1 MGMGGPK
8 SNTKDLLQ
16 DDYCDN
22 NKNYCVMWFNC
33 ERPATLDNEQT
44 PRHIGD
50 INDCKS
56 NKQSKQWVV
65 TVMLAMV

>member
-1 MGMGGPK
+1 MGVPI
-8 SNTKDLLQ
+8 SNIKDLLK

-22 NKNYCVMWFNC
+22 NKKYCVMWLNC

-44 PRHIGD
+44 PCYIGD

-65 TVMLAMV
+65 TVMLTMV